1 MNEIDTELKKLLRSI
16 FDDDEFVT
24 CIFAQLKNEDLRKEM
39 IDYIKQKPQ
48 ITSEEITLMAIE
60 MKRNNLIK

>member
-1 MNEIDTELKKLLRSI
+1 MNEIDIKLKKLLRRV

-24 CIFAQLKNEDLRKEM
+24 CIFTQLKKENLRKAM
-39 IDYIKQKPQ
+39 VDYIKQNPQ

-60 MKRNNLIK
+60 MKRNN